1 MEDKSL
7 VTNQICVPIS
17 VNIGV
22 MGHVDVGKTSLL
34 RAIAREIGGV
44 VSTAGLDKHPQSQE
58 RGITIDLGFSS
69 LELDLFNGLT
79 ARICFV
85 DCPGH
90 ATLINA
96 VMGAAQIVDRLIL
109 VVDATKGIQAQ
120 TAGRIIQNC
129 FRLYCKDFYL
139 NFFYV

>member
-1 MEDKSL
+1 MAA
-7 VTNQICVPIS
+7 PIS

-34 RAIAREIGGV
+34 RTLAREVGGV
-44 VSTAGLDKHPQSQE
+44 VSTAGLDKHPTSQE

-69 LELDLFNGLT
+69 LELDLQNGSK

-90 ATLINA
+90 ATFIK
-96 VMGAAQIVDRLIL
+96 VIMGAAHIVDRLIL
-109 VVDATKGIQAQ
+109 VIDATKGIQNQ
-120 TAGRIIQNC
+120 TAGKRRSLSRSSP
-129 FRLYCKDFYL
+129 FRTP
-139 NFFYV
+139 

>member
-1 MEDKSL
+1 MASPTSSSFL
-7 VTNQICVPIS
+7 S

-22 MGHVDVGKTSLL
+22 MGHVDAGKTSIL
-34 RAIAREIGGV
+34 RALQKEVGGI

-69 LELDLFNGLT
+69 LELDLLSNQV

-90 ATLINA
+90 AALIRA
-96 VMGAAQIVDRLIL
+96 VMGASQIVDRLVL
-109 VVDATKGIQAQ
+109 VIDSVKGVQSQ
-120 TAGRIIQNC
+120 TVGNR
-129 FRLYCKDFYL
+129 
-139 NFFYV
+139 